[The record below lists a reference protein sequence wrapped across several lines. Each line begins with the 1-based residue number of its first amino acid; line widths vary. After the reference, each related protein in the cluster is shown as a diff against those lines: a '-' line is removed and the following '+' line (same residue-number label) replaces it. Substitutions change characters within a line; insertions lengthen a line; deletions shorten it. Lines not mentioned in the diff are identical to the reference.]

1 MQDRDQPG
9 DAAEPLLWI
18 DRRVRKAVLPY
29 RQTAPVKFLSWFSEL
44 GDQPQ
49 MRILAGG
56 VLAFGVFRAEPR
68 LIRAGLRMFIAHETA
83 TWAKS
88 VVKHRVIRLRP
99 RSAESDGDQ
108 EPRTGHDM
116 SKEKS
121 SFPSG
126 HSAGAIASAR
136 AFSAELPEYRPL
148 ALAVAAIVA
157 AAQIP
162 RCAHYPT
169 DVVAG
174 LAVGTFAEMTVAAAW
189 RLLAAGYGQ
198 QIFREVVQ
206 S

>member
-1 MQDRDQPG
+1 MHDHDHPG
-9 DAAEPLLWI
+9 DAARPLLRI

-29 RQTAPVKFLSWFSEL
+29 RHTAPVKVLSWFSEL

-49 MRILAGG
+49 MRMVAGG
-56 VLAFGVFRAEPR
+56 VLAFGLWRGEPR
-68 LIRAGLRMFIAHETA
+68 LVRAGIRMFVAHETA

-88 VVKHRVIRLRP
+88 LVKHRVIRLRP

-126 HSAGAIASAR
+126 HSAGAIAAAR
-136 AFSAELPEYRPL
+136 AFSAEFPEYRPL
-148 ALAVAAIVA
+148 ALAAATLVA

-169 DVVAG
+169 DVAAG
-174 LAVGTFAEMTVAAAW
+174 LAIGTFAEMTTAAAW
-189 RLLAAGYGQ
+189 RLLAAGLKKD
-198 QIFREVVQ
+198 VL
-206 S
+206 SP